1 MGRSGLCAERGN
13 TGPHVLCAPAGGSRE
28 EGRGLEPRKV
38 KLRGGYRV
46 GAEVPED
53 KDIGEEARKREASG
67 WKDCPKSPGIM

>member
-1 MGRSGLCAERGN
+1 MLKEGIQAHTSCVRVG
-13 TGPHVLCAPAGGSRE
+13 APAGGSRE